1 MAFLFYRGYE
11 HKPLYTASLGRQ
23 RMQALVKE
31 IYEPYTA
38 FGINTAVS
46 LWDSTFRG
54 EFTIKAGYPFQS
66 EEITVERRTDYEAI
80 LGWDR
85 NFLTNL
91 NVNLQAF
98 FFSHDGDAV
107 PGKDRDR
114 YGISWSVSDKF
125 LDESLTAGIRGEL
138 FASNGDY
145 CVEIFSEYEYSDD
158 LHFLAGYMLFGGD
171 RRNDLGQYDRNDH
184 LYLGVRYSF

>member
-1 MAFLFYRGYE
+1 
-11 HKPLYTASLGRQ
+11 
-23 RMQALVKE
+23 
-31 IYEPYTA
+31 
-38 FGINTAVS
+38 
-46 LWDSTFRG
+46 
-54 EFTIKAGYPFQS
+54 
-66 EEITVERRTDYEAI
+66 I

>member
-1 MAFLFYRGYE
+1 MGQEFSDKPERQPPGLLFQ
-11 HKPLYTASLGRQ
+11 P
-23 RMQALVKE
+23 
-31 IYEPYTA
+31 
-38 FGINTAVS
+38 
-46 LWDSTFRG
+46 
-54 EFTIKAGYPFQS
+54 
-66 EEITVERRTDYEAI
+66 RRRCRA
-80 LGWDR
+80 
-85 NFLTNL
+85 
-91 NVNLQAF
+91 
-98 FFSHDGDAV
+98 
-107 PGKDRDR
+107 GKDRDR
-114 YGISWSVSDKF
+114 YGISWSVPDKF